1 MIGSYDLVVAALG
14 VILSLGTVGV
24 CVWRRAFLRYFF
36 LNLYLISSAIFTVG
50 LYYVYRTEGYDSP
63 TYFYFYYIGDGLFNV
78 FGYLLIASFFDRL
91 LRESVF
97 HKYIR
102 PTLVIFFLLIVA
114 VSGRFIW
121 SNVDRLETTRFVYEF
136 QQNMFFVGVLLT
148 FLLWISMNYLRAESR
163 RFVLLVSGLGIYF
176 SAHAANYALQFM
188 FKSLGPIL
196 TKIPPLA
203 YTLMAVLWLYTFWRI
218 PEGEAAV
225 LEGAGASSQ
234 EATVPAAAGRE

>member
-14 VILSLGTVGV
+14 VILSLGTVVV
-24 CVWRRAFLRYFF
+24 CLWRRSFLRYFF
-36 LNLYLISSAIFTVG
+36 LNLYLISSAVFTVG

-102 PTLVIFFLLIVA
+102 PTLVIFFLLIVL

-121 SNVDRLETTRFVYEF
+121 SNVDRLATRFVFEF

-148 FLLWISMNYLRAESR
+148 FLLWVSMNYLRAESR
-163 RFVLLVSGLGIYF
+163 RFVMLVSGLGIYF
-176 SAHAANYALQFM
+176 SAHAVNYALQYLFA
-188 FKSLGPIL
+188 SLGPYL
-196 TKIPPLA
+196 NKIPPLA

-225 LEGAGASSQ
+225 LEGAGALPR
-234 EATVPAAAGRE
+234 EVAVPVSAGRV